1 LYRDE
6 PRESLISCP
15 PPSSFFRASCSFRSS
30 RRPPHP
36 NNSALYCL
44 RTSFTTALVTG
55 ICLIN
60 KNPYKHHINTTA
72 KMAYQN
78 SSPQIVTGTQ
88 PITGKAP
95 ISKWWPIGVLCSSVF
110 FFVLGGGLLGAW
122 STSFTC
128 SEYDYSCDGNVS
140 DWNGGI
146 ACIAIG
152 AILKFVFWVLLII
165 WCVQR
170 RRARAPSTIVYI
182 NTQANVE
189 AGTVQKPQTLATV
202 YSAPQQDYTVQPA
215 PEYGVAAAH
224 AEAPPVEKQLV
235 TRYCGHCGTGT
246 TTPYCPRCGSQ
257 VPM

>member
-1 LYRDE
+1 
-6 PRESLISCP
+6 
-15 PPSSFFRASCSFRSS
+15 
-30 RRPPHP
+30 
-36 NNSALYCL
+36 
-44 RTSFTTALVTG
+44 
-55 ICLIN
+55 
-60 KNPYKHHINTTA
+60 
-72 KMAYQN
+72 MAYQN

-95 ISKWWPIGVLCSSVF
+95 ISKWWPIGVFCSSVF
-110 FFVLGGGLLGAW
+110 FFVLGGGLIGAG
-122 STSFTC
+122 STSLAC
-128 SEYDYSCDGNVS
+128 SEYYDSCDGNVS
-140 DWNGGI
+140 EWNGGI

-189 AGTVQKPQTLATV
+189 AGTVQKPQPVATMH
-202 YSAPQQDYTVQPA
+202 SAPQPNYTVQPT

-224 AEAPPVEKQLV
+224 AEVPPVVEKQVV
-235 TRYCGHCGTGT
+235 TRYCSQCGTGT
-246 TTPYCPRCGSQ
+246 TTPFCSQCGSQ